1 MSYFN
6 FFGVII
12 VKSDITNF
20 QKKRFQLSIIIIFI
34 VVQKLALKKW
44 KNDLPDFSF
53 LKNKIEQQ
61 FELFFPGFFS
71 NEQNL
76 MDLE

>member
-53 LKNKIEQQ
+53 LKNKIEQR

>member
-44 KNDLPDFSF
+44 KNDLPDFYF
-53 LKNKIEQQ
+53 LKNKIEQR

>member
-53 LKNKIEQQ
+53 LKNKIEQR
-61 FELFFPGFFS
+61 FELFFHGFFS